1 MSTAIVCVHSVGSN
15 MLCTGFD
22 RALFCGVVPQFVRYS
37 RLHLVRM
44 VLNVVVLGLWSGT
57 FVSYVVL
64 LNLFSNG
71 VSLISVLLPSV
82 CRYHQC
88 AAVISVVRQ
97 REILMPEWGFI
108 TDYTKIVIQLKRLS
122 LLNEYSPLINVFLN
136 PIGH

>member
-71 VSLISVLLPSV
+71 VSLISVLLSSV

-88 AAVISVVRQ
+88 CKAKRNPNARVGIYNRLH
-97 REILMPEWGFI
+97 EDCDTIKTFI
-108 TDYTKIVIQLKRLS
+108 IA
-122 LLNEYSPLINVFLN
+122 E
-136 PIGH
+136 